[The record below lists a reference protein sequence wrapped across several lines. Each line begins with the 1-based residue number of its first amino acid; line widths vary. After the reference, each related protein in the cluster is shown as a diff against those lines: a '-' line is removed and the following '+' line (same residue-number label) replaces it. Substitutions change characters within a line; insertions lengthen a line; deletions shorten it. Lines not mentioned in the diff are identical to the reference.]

1 MSSEESNKTSHQNHL
16 QDSLFDDILD
26 KTEQFGNPFA
36 EALWQ
41 NEKRKALR
49 NAKIVPTQTKLE

>member
-1 MSSEESNKTSHQNHL
+1 MSSEESNKTSQQNHL

-26 KTEQFGNPFA
+26 RTEQFGNPFA

-49 NAKIVPTQTKLE
+49 NAKIVPPQTTSE

>member
-1 MSSEESNKTSHQNHL
+1 MSSEESNKTSQQNHL

-26 KTEQFGNPFA
+26 RTEQFGNPFA